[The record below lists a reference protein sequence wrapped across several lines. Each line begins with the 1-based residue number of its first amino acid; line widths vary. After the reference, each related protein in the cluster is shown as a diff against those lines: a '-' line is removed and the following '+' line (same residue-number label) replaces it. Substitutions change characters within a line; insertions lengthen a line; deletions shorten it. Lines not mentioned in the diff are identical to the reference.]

1 MPSAGRETFPK
12 SARLRKRPEF
22 LKLSRTGQKIHSRN
36 FVVIYQTSERDASRL
51 GVTVSGKIGNAIV
64 RNRIK
69 RYVREAFR
77 RHRRELESAFDL
89 LVIAKKSA
97 CDVSS
102 TQVEKELA
110 TWLGFRG
117 TRKS

>member
-22 LKLSRTGQKIHSRN
+22 LKLSRTGKKFHSRN
-36 FVVIYQTSERDASRL
+36 FVVIYQASERGSSRL
-51 GVTVSGKIGNAIV
+51 GVTVSGKVGNAIV

-69 RYVREAFR
+69 RYIREGFR
-77 RHRRELESAFDL
+77 RRRSELVPALDV

-97 CDVSS
+97 SDASFA
-102 TQVEKELA
+102 QVEKELA
-110 TWLGFRG
+110 TWLGSR
-117 TRKS
+117 RAPEN

>member
-1 MPSAGRETFPK
+1 MCAAETFPK

-22 LKLSRTGQKIHSRN
+22 LKLSRTGKKIHSRN
-36 FVVIYQTSERDASRL
+36 FVVIYQTSERDLSRL
-51 GVTVSGKIGNAIV
+51 GVTVSSKVGNAIV

-77 RHRRELESAFDL
+77 RRRYGFEPALDI

-97 CDVSS
+97 CEVSS
-102 TQVEKELA
+102 AQVEKELA
-110 TWLGFRG
+110 TWLGSHWNG
-117 TRKS
+117 TIKD